1 MALGEIKN
9 VSLPGHNQGKLSI
22 EHNREERVKLVQ
34 APPRGRNINPNAA
47 NQFLNLKLARGAELL
62 LHWGPQPSFLRA

>member
-1 MALGEIKN
+1 MVLGEIKN

-34 APPRGRNINPNAA
+34 VPPRGGNINPKA
-47 NQFLNLKLARGAELL
+47 NQFLNLKLARVAELL
-62 LHWGPQPSFLRA
+62 LLWGSQPSFLRA